1 MATQPS
7 LRTGETPRKDSGNG
21 PGRGRPGGNGGR
33 VFPTSPTGSAQDIH
47 RAPPHSVEAEQG
59 VLGSMLISPREAIAE
74 VVEKINE
81 EYFYVPAHQTIYQA
95 LVDLWNAGQAIDLIT
110 FTQVLRDR
118 NLLET
123 VGGAALVTSLFTFV
137 PTAANLGYYLEIV
150 RDKYI
155 LRSIITASTESVR
168 RAYEEQDEVGNLLD
182 EVEQR
187 IFAVGEDRFKGQML
201 SMKDQVM
208 GAIESI
214 EKLYEN
220 HGGIT
225 GISTGFTELDRMT
238 DGMHPAEMIVIAARP
253 SMGKTALA
261 MNIAEHV
268 AINER
273 LPVGVFSLEMSSQQL
288 VQRMLCSRA
297 RVNLQKVRGG
307 FLAERD
313 FPSLTTAAS
322 KLAEAK
328 IFIDDSAGLSIL
340 EMRAK
345 ARRLKAQQDVQLIVI
360 DYLQLLRSTSR
371 RAQENRQLEISEI
384 SAGLKAL
391 AKELKIPLI
400 VVAQLNRQPE
410 ARSRGEPRLSDL
422 RESGSIE
429 QDADLVGLLLR
440 PDLYKDD
447 EKSDDDKDD
456 QGEEK
461 LHNEK
466 GEEAELIIAKQRNG
480 PIGKIDLTFL
490 KHFTRFE
497 NRARNVTEPE
507 EAF

>member
-1 MATQPS
+1 
-7 LRTGETPRKDSGNG
+7 
-21 PGRGRPGGNGGR
+21 
-33 VFPTSPTGSAQDIH
+33 
-47 RAPPHSVEAEQG
+47 
-59 VLGSMLISPREAIAE
+59 MLISPRDAIAE

-81 EYFYVPAHQTIYQA
+81 EYFYVPAHQTIYTA
-95 LVDLWNAGQAIDLIT
+95 LVELWNAGQAIDLIT

-123 VGGAALVTSLFTFV
+123 VGGAAAVTSLFTFV

-182 EVEQR
+182 EVEQK

-208 GAIESI
+208 EAIESI
-214 EKLYEN
+214 EKLYERK
-220 HGGIT
+220 GGIT
-225 GISTGFTELDRMT
+225 GISTGFVEFDRMT
-238 DGMHPAEMIVIAARP
+238 SGMHPAEMIVIAARP

-268 AINER
+268 SINEK

-288 VQRMLCSRA
+288 VQRLLCSRA
-297 RVNLQKVRGG
+297 RVNLQKVRDG
-307 FLAERD
+307 FLGERD
-313 FPSLTTAAS
+313 FPSLTAAAS

-328 IFIDDSAGLSIL
+328 IFIDDSASLSIL
-340 EMRAK
+340 ELRAK
-345 ARRLKAQQDVQLIVI
+345 ARRLKAQQDVQLIII

-371 RAQENRQLEISEI
+371 RAQDNRQLEISEI
-384 SAGLKAL
+384 SAGLKGL
-391 AKELKIPLI
+391 AKELKIPVI

-410 ARSRGEPRLSDL
+410 QRTGGKPRLSDL

-429 QDADLVGLLLR
+429 QDADLVGLLVR
-440 PDLYKDD
+440 PEMYVEDD
-447 EKSDDDKDD
+447 QARQEKS
-456 QGEEK
+456 GED
-461 LHNEK
+461 
-466 GEEAELIIAKQRNG
+466 ELIIAKQRNG
-480 PIGKIDLTFL
+480 PVGEIPLTFL
-490 KHFTRFE
+490 KEFTRFE
-497 NRARNVTEPE
+497 DRARNVAEPE